1 MSTPVKKTVKAKVVA
16 VHPKYNEMVV
26 AAISALKERS
36 GSSRT
41 AILKYIAANY
51 KLGNDDKKINVHLKT
66 CLRNG
71 VTNGLL
77 KQVKGTGATG
87 SFKVAVQP
95 KPVKKVVKKVAASP
109 KKVVAK
115 KTSAK
120 KIVKKTVTKKTTV
133 KKAVKSSPKKASPKK
148 VVKKAVAKKV
158 TKKVVAKKSVKKTV
172 KA

>member
-120 KIVKKTVTKKTTV
+120 KIVKKTTKKTTV
-133 KKAVKSSPKKASPKK
+133 KKAVKASPKKASPKK

-158 TKKVVAKKSVKKTV
+158 TKKVVSKKSVKKTV

>member
-26 AAISALKERS
+26 AAISAMKERS

-115 KTSAK
+115 KTSAN
-120 KIVKKTVTKKTTV
+120 KIVKKTIKKTTV
-133 KKAVKSSPKKASPKK
+133 KKIVKASPKNASPKKAKK
-148 VVKKAVAKKV
+148 VVTKKV
-158 TKKVVAKKSVKKTV
+158 TKKPIAKKSIKKTV